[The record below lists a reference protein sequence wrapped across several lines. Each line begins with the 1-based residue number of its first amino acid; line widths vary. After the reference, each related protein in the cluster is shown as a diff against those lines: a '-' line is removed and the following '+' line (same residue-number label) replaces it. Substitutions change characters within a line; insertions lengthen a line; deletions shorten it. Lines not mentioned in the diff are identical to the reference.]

1 MTYSFWQ
8 TIKERQSIVWW
19 WLVSL
24 LALAT
29 LVSFLQPLK
38 YSAES
43 QILVVSDYRQTSDPY
58 QISRTNEYLSSLLAQ
73 VTYSSSFFEATVKP
87 EYQIDTAYFGDT
99 AKKRM
104 TAWHKTIKVKPINDS
119 GVISVKAYHPD
130 KQQAEKLVR
139 AINYNLITK
148 NNYYHGLGDKVILKV
163 IDEPLISTWPAKP
176 NLPINFGLAIM
187 LGVLIGLAQIYITN
201 TNQNETEYSETV
213 MDWPSSE
220 AIKDIA
226 NQTVRPELEPESIMA
241 KAQPYKQMM
250 QSDGFLEPRLAMETV
265 EADDNDEQDI
275 TDQIVRG
282 GNIDNIFAS

>member
-87 EYQIDTAYFGDT
+87 EYQIDTTYFGDT

-176 NLPINFGLAIM
+176 NLPINFGLAII

-201 TNQNETEYSETV
+201 TNQNETEYSETAL
-213 MDWPSSE
+213 DWPNSE
-220 AIKDIA
+220 AIKDTS
-226 NQTVRPELEPESIMA
+226 NQTARSEVEPESIMA
-241 KAQPYKQMM
+241 KVQPYKQMM

-282 GNIDNIFAS
+282 GNIDNIFTS